1 MMGRGWSDA
10 VGSQRRPGLEAVI
23 RSRERGAHIF
33 PRGPQKGA
41 GPVDSLTGLEDLKL
55 PDCERTRFCCFKLPC
70 LWYFARV
77 ALGNK

>member
-1 MMGRGWSDA
+1 MMGRGRSDA

-23 RSRERGAHIF
+23 RSRERGADIF

-41 GPVDSLTGLEDLKL
+41 GPADSLLSDLKL
-55 PDCERTRFCCFKLPC
+55 PDGERTRFCCFKLPR
-70 LWYFARV
+70 LWYCARV